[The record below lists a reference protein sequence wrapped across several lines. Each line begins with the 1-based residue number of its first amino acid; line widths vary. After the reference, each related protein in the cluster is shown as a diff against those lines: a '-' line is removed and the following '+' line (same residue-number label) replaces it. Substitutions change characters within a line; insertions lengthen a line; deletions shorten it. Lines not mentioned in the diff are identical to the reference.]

1 MRKIFI
7 AMCIICTMPVQAK
20 HLYLEKDYQCH
31 WCNAKGGQLEYVL
44 PDKARVDCLL
54 PDTAVE
60 VDFASKWAECIGQV
74 LYYGNMTDKTPA
86 CLLIMENGA
95 KDNKYLYRLINATK
109 DIKDF
114 RIFTITPD
122 DLKNISRKY
131 Y

>member
-7 AMCIICTMPVQAK
+7 VMCIICTMPVQAK

-44 PDKARVDCLL
+44 PDNARIDCLL
-54 PDTAVE
+54 PDKAVE
-60 VDFASKWAECIGQV
+60 VDFAAKWAECIGQA
-74 LYYGNMTDKTPA
+74 LYYGNMTNKIPA

-122 DLKNISRKY
+122 DLKKY
-131 Y
+131 

>member
-31 WCNAKGGQLEYVL
+31 WCSAKGGQLEYVL
-44 PDKARVDCLL
+44 PDKARIDCLL

-60 VDFASKWAECIGQV
+60 VDFAAKWAECIGQA
-74 LYYGNMTDKTPA
+74 LYYGNMTNKTPA

>member
-7 AMCIICTMPVQAK
+7 VMCIICTMPVQAK

-31 WCNAKGGQLEYVL
+31 WCNVKGGQLEYGL
-44 PDKARVDCLL
+44 PDKARIDCLL
-54 PDTAVE
+54 PDKAVE
-60 VDFASKWAECIGQV
+60 VDFANKWAECIGQA
-74 LYYGNMTDKTPA
+74 LYYGNMTNKTPA

-122 DLKNISRKY
+122 DLKKY
-131 Y
+131 

>member
-1 MRKIFI
+1 MKKILLV
-7 AMCIICTMPVQAK
+7 MCIICTMPVQAK

-54 PDTAVE
+54 SDKAVE
-60 VDFASKWAECIGQV
+60 VDFAAKWAECIGQA
-74 LYYGNMTDKTPA
+74 LYYGNMTNKIPA

-122 DLKNISRKY
+122 DFKKY
-131 Y
+131 

>member
-20 HLYLEKDYQCH
+20 HLYLEKDYQSH

-44 PDKARVDCLL
+44 PDKARIDCLL
-54 PDTAVE
+54 PDKAVE
-60 VDFASKWAECIGQV
+60 VDFAAKWAECIGQA
-74 LYYGNMTDKTPA
+74 LYYGNMTNRIPA

-95 KDNKYLYRLINATK
+95 KDNKYFYRLINATK

-122 DLKNISRKY
+122 DLKKY
-131 Y
+131 